1 MPTTKQIA
9 TIFGCTEDQV
19 RKLFARNAQQ
29 LSQMAAKA
37 EATGRKVG
45 NSTAPE
51 LRAFAAKALAAS
63 KR

>member
-1 MPTTKQIA
+1 MPTTQQIA
-9 TIFGCTEDQV
+9 AIFGCTEDQV
-19 RKLFARNAQQ
+19 RKQFARNARQ

-45 NSTAPE
+45 NSTAQE